1 VGGFICIK
9 INNDDNVLVYI
20 LAQGQL
26 LSRFFFSFTDFIL
39 HSCEVYVE
47 CRSRIGEELLLASLE
62 SAGSGRRG
70 REVGRLCGRS
80 LGVRGGDGG
89 GLRELVVDMCTGA
102 RWGEVRGN
110 VELRLGAPSFG
121 ERPCPCADGRG
132 VGGCREPALDTSGKQ
147 AMSPDV
153 RRPVVL
159 QRRPS
164 VSTSFSR
171 LHARR
176 NESVLP
182 L

>member
-1 VGGFICIK
+1 MGGFICIK

-47 CRSRIGEELLLASLE
+47 CRSRIGEEVLLTSLE
-62 SAGSGRRG
+62 SARSGRRG

-102 RWGEVRGN
+102 SWGEVRGN

-132 VGGCREPALDTSGKQ
+132 VGGCREPALGIGDHE
-147 AMSPDV
+147 MN
-153 RRPVVL
+153 
-159 QRRPS
+159 
-164 VSTSFSR
+164 
-171 LHARR
+171 LHTI
-176 NESVLP
+176 
-182 L
+182 